1 MANTWQIIEKAPNNQ
16 KFTFCRYADILET
29 HFPRAVPDAV
39 LIKHVTKVLS
49 KHGFTPESCINLV
62 STCRDEICR
71 PFTEQLDRVWGNS
84 FNISSLAG
92 FCFCGRTG
100 FKAAMAH
107 APVVEGIE
115 RYVFWVAPH
124 IGLTLEGEVG
134 KVYRPGR
141 EAASSACG
149 AMIAVHNELKS
160 GRLQVSLDP
169 LDLEQSILK
178 QQLVN
183 SLHYGHVPS
192 LVELTY
198 RAYETIFSEV
208 FRPSHDSRCIF
219 SCSVP
224 VQQRDIHAIDAL
236 ASTLPLKCAQPVN
249 SSAIT
254 GAEAGGGVDGPAQV
268 RVRHRRRHP
277 SPWPARPELLLARS
291 LRARGPGALG
301 MAGG

>member
-1 MANTWQIIEKAPNNQ
+1 
-16 KFTFCRYADILET
+16 
-29 HFPRAVPDAV
+29 VPDAV
-39 LIKHVTKVLS
+39 LIKHVTKVLA
-49 KHGFTPESCINLV
+49 KHGFTPESSINLV

-107 APVVEGIE
+107 APVVDGTE

-134 KVYRPGR
+134 KVFRPGR

-169 LDLEQSILK
+169 LDLEQSLLK

-183 SLHYGHVPS
+183 SLHYGHVPT

-198 RAYETIFSEV
+198 RAYETIFAEV
-208 FRPSHDSRCIF
+208 QKLAAAS
-219 SCSVP
+219 
-224 VQQRDIHAIDAL
+224 ID
-236 ASTLPLKCAQPVN
+236 PLKCEYV
-249 SSAIT
+249 II
-254 GAEAGGGVDGPAQV
+254 AGIQVHGPLGQNFFWPGPSRPPPAQRRRAV
-268 RVRHRRRHP
+268 RV
-277 SPWPARPELLLARS
+277 AAG
-291 LRARGPGALG
+291 RGLG
-301 MAGG
+301 REQGR